1 MTTPAFR
8 FSHLLTVRPEDIDE
22 LDHANNV
29 QYVRWVQDTAAAHWH
44 TAYPPADGHAFIWV
58 VREHRIR
65 YHHPALLGEQLRCTT
80 WIGEVRGAQ
89 SQRFVRIERAE
100 DGKLLC
106 EAETQW
112 VLLNPQTKRPVRVTP
127 EMVERLWGGGVTTLM
142 PQALIIPLRNLAVV

>member
-8 FSHLLTVRPEDIDE
+8 FSHLLTVQPEDIDE

-44 TAYPPADGHAFIWV
+44 TAYPPADGHSNIWV

-65 YHHPALLGEQLRCTT
+65 YHYPALLGEQLRCTT

-89 SQRFVRIERAE
+89 SASCASSGQKMANCSAKPRRSGCCWTRKPSAR
-100 DGKLLC
+100 C
-106 EAETQW
+106 A
-112 VLLNPQTKRPVRVTP
+112 
-127 EMVERLWGGGVTTLM
+127 
-142 PQALIIPLRNLAVV
+142 

>member
-1 MTTPAFR
+1 MEIPAFR
-8 FSHLLTVRPEDIDE
+8 FARLITVLPQDIDE

-44 TAYPPADGHAFIWV
+44 AAYPPGAGHSYIWV
-58 VREHRIR
+58 VLEHRIR
-65 YHHPALLGEQLRCTT
+65 YCHPALLGDELRCTT

-100 DGKLLC
+100 DNKLLC

-112 VLLNPQTKRPVRVTP
+112 AFLDPQTRRPVRVTP
-127 EMVERLWGGGVTTLM
+127 EVVARLWGPVG
-142 PQALIIPLRNLAVV
+142 

>member
-1 MTTPAFR
+1 MLDSSPAFR
-8 FSHLLTVRPEDIDE
+8 FVYHVQVQAADIDE

-29 QYVRWVQDTAAAHWH
+29 VYVRWVQDTAGAHWLS
-44 TAYPPADGHAFIWV
+44 AYPPGEREQYVWV

-65 YHHPALLGEQLRCTT
+65 YHHSAVLGDELRCTT

-89 SQRFVRIERAE
+89 SQRFVRIERAA

-112 VLLNPQTKRPVRVTP
+112 VLLDPQSKRPVRVEP
-127 EMVERLWGGGVTTLM
+127 EVVERLWGPV
-142 PQALIIPLRNLAVV
+142 